1 MPQDSLYRI
10 LCGHP
15 TLVFS
20 FFQFGCTLVSLVVFL
35 KVKMPTTYSQYA
47 GIASQILGLDFCII
61 SFHYKVPHMI
71 TNAPRKMEAY
81 I

>member
-1 MPQDSLYRI
+1 MPQDSFYRI

-20 FFQFGCTLVSLVVFL
+20 FFQFACTLVSLVVLL

-61 SFHYKVPHMI
+61 SFHYKDSHMI
-71 TNAPRKMEAY
+71 TNAPRKTEAC